1 MGKPSEE
8 ELKIAL
14 EEAARMR
21 EQNDDPLFVAKS
33 LLNFNYRIKYLEDVL
48 RAAELYSRSG
58 MGSTEHLKLVSAIKT
73 YRALD
78 QRTAGTENKAILL

>member
-1 MGKPSEE
+1 MGKPTDE

-21 EQNDDPLFVAKS
+21 EKGDDPNFIAKA
-33 LLNFNYRIKYLEDVL
+33 LLNFNYRIKYLEDIL
-48 RAAELYSRSG
+48 QAAELYSRSG

-78 QRTAGTENKAILL
+78 QRTAGEQGRAMYL